1 MSAPKIGH
9 FFKSESKKLSV
20 VVKSMD
26 LVDIT
31 VCKIGADRKEKG
43 KPFSLTVKEW
53 EKYGFEDLDDSPKE
67 EPKDTF
73 TSANPHRDEYKFTY
87 DPDTK
92 KITVWKNGAFHSEM
106 NAFSYDGKDAYQL
119 WADKQPAGKDTSY
132 QAYMKEFRGESGKDG
147 SDGRDLYDIWKEEQG
162 GDNPSKTDF
171 FNYFK
176 GEKGRDGIDGKD
188 LYEIWKSK
196 QKPEDQ
202 NLTAFFKAFR
212 GQDGRNGDD
221 GKSAYDFWKEKQE
234 RGKDSEVDFLSFLEG
249 KPGADGESAFQLWQR
264 LYPDEPNK
272 TEEGFLRW
280 IAKQVETQKGDPG
293 DTYIPFVKDGHLFFR
308 KNGGEGPM
316 PFDPLNIIGEVG
328 DTYEP
333 HVDENGNIWFTSKKG
348 NKPTTPVNIKGEQG
362 KSAYDLW
369 REEPGNA
376 NKSYDEFKESLRG
389 ADGVNVKAKYDFKDL
404 EDYVCPV
411 QKIPTHLLLG
421 TDGLEDGKSAEGI
434 LDDRADEIRQ
444 MRNDGEA
451 LSKEPWYY
459 LKHLFKE
466 VTWWCAGADR
476 ALLRMCPADHSKYAG
491 IGTVILFT
499 ALMATF
505 SSFIA
510 MQFVLGVGSEGLLN
524 WSQMKVTPGPYI
536 IAGVFAIFWG
546 MMIFFLDRF
555 ITNTMYSDG
564 KVTISWLEFRSA
576 LPRIV
581 ISILLGIV
589 ISAPL
594 ELKIFDGE
602 IQKYLDDSALFK
614 AKRQLF
620 GTDEYIIRH
629 NNYDAEEKK
638 VEGLLNT
645 YTKIASNPNDSA
657 YRVIDK
663 NQIASET
670 DKTKT
675 YTPTKDQYGNRTTA
689 TSIGG
694 GSRTFGTTIDTTKY
708 KAALEAA
715 DLRYKKAKKELSD
728 LESKMLNED
737 SIQTQKL
744 LVSIKEKGFGLFD
757 NLMALHAVAM
767 KEEIPINNGASINK
781 NAPNPD
787 GYHPLD
793 WGWGHQL
800 LTGVVLFFL
809 LMSFTF
815 KSYFGVFGDDEE
827 EMAGKTRKWNFIT
840 NVPICLVVAIICA
853 LCYESFHWLFYYLTT
868 AVGLIMLLFIII
880 DVSPVFYKM
889 MLADGVYDKKLHE
902 DKKIVEDKIR
912 YNLAKTLYK
921 MDRSELKN
929 IAPFVFSHTYQ
940 KMTKKESK
948 SKFFTGPVGNNE
960 TVCKRDE
967 ALFKRVLEQKE
978 LIIKAAY
985 DAWFRNMRDAIIG
998 GSQPPGSGNDRTQGE
1013 KFRPEDNFTQGPGS
1027 SFGNDNAKSESENPD
1042 NTNDGDFEETS
1053 SHSSENVDNSTSEK
1067 ESSYSNDENSQYE
1080 SVVDDD
1086 DLNESETPKD

>member
-1 MSAPKIGH
+1 MLFSDDYQQ
-9 FFKSESKKLSV
+9 EEQEKK
-20 VVKSMD
+20 KENEPIEFEFIFDAD
-26 LVDIT
+26 L
-31 VCKIGADRKEKG
+31 
-43 KPFSLTVKEW
+43 
-53 EKYGFEDLDDSPKE
+53 
-67 EPKDTF
+67 
-73 TSANPHRDEYKFTY
+73 
-87 DPDTK
+87 K
-92 KITVWKNGAFHSEM
+92 KILVKNKKTGETITDMSVFTV
-106 NAFSYDGKDAYQL
+106 DGKDAYKL
-119 WADKQPAGKDTSY
+119 WADRQPKNVDTSWTAFMRTF
-132 QAYMKEFRGESGKDG
+132 QGESGRDG
-147 SDGRDLYDIWKEEQG
+147 SDGRDLFDIWKEEQG
-162 GDNPSKTDF
+162 DDNPSKTEF
-171 FNYFK
+171 FNFFR

-188 LYEIWKSK
+188 LYEIWKSQ

-212 GQDGRNGDD
+212 GQDGHNGYD
-221 GKSAYDFWKEKQE
+221 GKSAYEFWKEKQE
-234 RGKDSEVDFLSFLEG
+234 KGKDSEIDFLSFLEG

-280 IAKQVETQKGDPG
+280 IAKQVETQKGEPG

-333 HVDENGNIWFTSKKG
+333 HVDDEGNIWFTSKKG
-348 NKPTTPVNIKGEQG
+348 NRPTTPVNIRGAQG

-421 TDGLEDGKSAEGI
+421 TDGLEDGRSAEGI
-434 LDDRADEIRQ
+434 LDDRADEIKQ

-466 VTWWCAGADR
+466 VTWWCAGADS

-510 MQFVLGVGSEGLLN
+510 MQFVLGVGSAGLLN
-524 WSQMKVTPGPYI
+524 WSQMKATPGPYL
-536 IAGVFAIFWG
+536 IAGIFAVFWG

-594 ELKIFDGE
+594 ELKIFDQE
-602 IQKYLDDSALFK
+602 IQKYLADSADGK
-614 AKRQLF
+614 AAEKLLLTSEYEMRHKSYE
-620 GTDEYIIRH
+620 DEV
-629 NNYDAEEKK
+629 KK
-638 VEGLLNT
+638 VEALLDN
-645 YTKIASNPNDSA
+645 YNNVVNNPNDSA
-657 YRVIDK
+657 YFV
-663 NQIASET
+663 T
-670 DKTKT
+670 DKSQVLSKT
-675 YTPTKDQYGNRTTA
+675 DQINSQMTDRRTGNTTYSSGGASTTYGKKRDKKLYDDA
-689 TSIGG
+689 V
-694 GSRTFGTTIDTTKY
+694 
-708 KAALEAA
+708 KAADELYTEAKNNLASLEKTILDA
-715 DLRYKKAKKELSD
+715 
-728 LESKMLNED
+728 D
-737 SIQTQKL
+737 SIQCSKI
-744 LVSIKEKGFGLFD
+744 SSEIKSKGNGLFD
-757 NLMALHAVAM
+757 NLAALHAVAM
-767 KEEIPINNGASINK
+767 KIEPKNPKHTINNK
-781 NAPNPD
+781 E
-787 GYHPLD
+787 GYQPLNL
-793 WGWGHQL
+793 GWEHQL

-940 KMTKKESK
+940 KMTKKK
-948 SKFFTGPVGNNE
+948 SRDEFFTGPVGNNAE
-960 TVCKRDE
+960 VSKKDA
-967 ALFKRVLEQKE
+967 ALFERVLKQKE

-1013 KFRPEDNFTQGPGS
+1013 NFRPEDNFTQGPDS
-1027 SFGNDNAKSESENPD
+1027 SFGNDNAKSQYEKSD
-1042 NTNDGDFEETS
+1042 DTNDGDFEETS
-1053 SHSSENVDNSTSEK
+1053 YQSSENADNSTSEQ